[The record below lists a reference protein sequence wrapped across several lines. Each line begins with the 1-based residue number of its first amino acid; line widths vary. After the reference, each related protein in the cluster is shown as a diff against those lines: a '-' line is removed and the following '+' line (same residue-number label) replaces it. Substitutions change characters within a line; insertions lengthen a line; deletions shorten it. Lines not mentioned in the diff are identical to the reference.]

1 MEGTYKAHYL
11 ELDLEP
17 DTAHIEL
24 TASEKRLLRQYEEEE
39 ARLQQAS
46 KKGTLN
52 IEDEDYQQENYES
65 ASKAD
70 KSLRKFQKRLARSPT
85 QVLR

>member
-17 DTAHIEL
+17 DTVQIEL
-24 TASEKRLLRQYEEEE
+24 TASEKRLLRQYEQEE

-52 IEDEDYQQENYES
+52 IEDEDYQQESYES
-65 ASKAD
+65 ASKTD
-70 KSLRKFQKRLARSPT
+70 KSLRKFQKRVARSPT

>member
-1 MEGTYKAHYL
+1 VEGTYKAHYL

-17 DTAHIEL
+17 DTVQIEL
-24 TASEKRLLRQYEEEE
+24 TASEKRLLRQYEQEE

-52 IEDEDYQQENYES
+52 IEDEDYQQESYES
-65 ASKAD
+65 ASKTD
-70 KSLRKFQKRLARSPT
+70 KSLRKFQKRVARSPT